1 MKLVK
6 FKVPLDLVSVLCSG
20 VSIFIMIFEYRMHKK
35 SERTIKVISDQTA
48 EIENDSRDENIDDE
62 IKQQD
67 SDKTFIE
74 NRDS

>member
-1 MKLVK
+1 MKLAK
-6 FKVPLDLVSVLCSG
+6 FKVPLDLVSVLCSV

-35 SERTIKVISDQTA
+35 SERTIKVISDQIA